1 MINEE
6 KKRLGINRSCIRELF
21 EYGMEK
27 AAEIGRENV
36 FDFSIGNPSVP
47 SPQGVND
54 TIAALVR
61 SAEAQRMHG
70 YTPASG
76 APDAREAVARDL
88 NERFACKG
96 LRAVPLQY
104 KNGRA
109 LVYILY

>member
-6 KKRLGINRSCIRELF
+6 KKRLGTNRSCIRELF
-21 EYGMEK
+21 EYGMKK

-61 SAEAQRMHG
+61 SAGAQLL
-70 YTPASG
+70 A
-76 APDAREAVARDL
+76 
-88 NERFACKG
+88 G
-96 LRAVPLQY
+96 LLR
-104 KNGRA
+104 
-109 LVYILY
+109 